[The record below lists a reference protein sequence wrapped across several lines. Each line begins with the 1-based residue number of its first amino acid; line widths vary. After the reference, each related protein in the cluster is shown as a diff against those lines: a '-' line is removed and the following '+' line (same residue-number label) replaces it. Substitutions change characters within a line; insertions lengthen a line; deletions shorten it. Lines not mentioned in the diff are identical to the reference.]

1 MPSTLLWN
9 LHEGSLRAL
18 PLTHHGVLHGDVL
31 APEAAC
37 RHLLDVPCLPR
48 VQDSVW
54 TTHYQREQL
63 FVALV
68 LRITT
73 RIWLGW
79 DLLHCSPALSPPP
92 LRHFG
97 GIKEDILRRIM
108 QGFMIPCCRRTRH
121 WTLHR
126 HCQRQYCLIIPS
138 LGHWLLR
145 YSVRFRWTPSTV
157 DVDTNYSALLGIK
170 SPELYDS
177 LCTLNKILRKTWMN
191 GWFKRYFNKS
201 KDKAESN
208 WYFLSHIIFATLRGF
223 IYENSDHIFD
233 SRKSSE

>member
-37 RHLLDVPCLPR
+37 WHLLDVARLPR

-73 RIWLGW
+73 KIWLGW

-97 GIKEDILRRIM
+97 GIKEDILRII

-121 WTLHR
+121 WTLQTLPAPVLPHNSLAGT
-126 HCQRQYCLIIPS
+126 LIVTIFHQVP
-138 LGHWLLR
+138 LNPGHSW
-145 YSVRFRWTPSTV
+145 RW
-157 DVDTNYSALLGIK
+157 YKLF
-170 SPELYDS
+170 
-177 LCTLNKILRKTWMN
+177 CTLGN
-191 GWFKRYFNKS
+191 
-201 KDKAESN
+201 
-208 WYFLSHIIFATLRGF
+208 
-223 IYENSDHIFD
+223 
-233 SRKSSE
+233 